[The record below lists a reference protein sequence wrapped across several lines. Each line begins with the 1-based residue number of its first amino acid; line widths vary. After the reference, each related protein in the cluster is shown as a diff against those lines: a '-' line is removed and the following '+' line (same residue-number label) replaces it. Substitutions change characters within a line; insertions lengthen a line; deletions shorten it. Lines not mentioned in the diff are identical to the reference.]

1 MEKMAILGTGLIGTS
16 LGLAVKRSGARN
28 AEIVGTDIDRGHAS
42 KALSMGAIDR
52 IEGHLA
58 NAVDDAQIVIIATPV
73 AVMKD
78 VMQVIGHRLME
89 GCLVTDTG
97 NCKGVVMEWAEQY
110 LPRTVNFVGGDPMV
124 HKDGAGPAAADGAIF
139 QGRPYC
145 LISGRQVQGDAM
157 GVLTDIVSAIGAKP
171 YFIDVAEHDSF
182 ASAVSHLPILVSL
195 ALVGCTS
202 KSPSWSDIAQMA
214 SSRFGEVTRPTSGDS
229 VSHKEILFGDTQSV
243 VHWIDAYIRELYEI
257 RQILVGDDEGKME
270 ALEKVFSQATE
281 ARARWLTDSVRPG
294 SRDAHTNVA
303 MPSPFSEMFM
313 GGAATRRLS
322 ELTESRR
329 DKDAKKKR

>member
-1 MEKMAILGTGLIGTS
+1 MEKIAILGTGLIGTS
-16 LGLAVKRSGARN
+16 LGLAIKRSGARN

-42 KALSMGAIDR
+42 KALSMGAIDQV
-52 IEGHLA
+52 EGHLA
-58 NAVDDAQIVIIATPV
+58 NAVEDAQIVIIATPV

-78 VMQVIGHRLME
+78 VMQIISHRLME
-89 GCLVTDTG
+89 GCLITDTG

-124 HKDGAGPAAADGAIF
+124 HKEGAGPAAADGSIF

-145 LISGRQVQGDAM
+145 LIPGREAHGNAM
-157 GVLTDIVSAIGAKP
+157 GVLTDIVSAIGARP
-171 YFIDVAEHDSF
+171 YFIDIAEHDSF
-182 ASAVSHLPILVSL
+182 ASAVSHLPLLVSL

-214 SSRFGEVTRPTSGDS
+214 SSRFGEVTRPTSTDS

-270 ALEKVFSQATE
+270 ALETVFSQAIE

-294 SRDAHTNVA
+294 SHDALPNVT
-303 MPSPFSEMFM
+303 MPSVSEMFV
-313 GGAATRRLS
+313 GGAAARRLS
-322 ELTESRR
+322 ELTGGRR